1 MNPLNV
7 FVSNLP
13 SPDPLPMAAPPA
25 LFHGLL
31 LLTSVLHL
39 LSMNL
44 LVGGALV
51 ALVARVRARRG
62 NESQAELARAIEKVL
77 PTLVAA
83 TVSLGVAPLLF
94 VQVLYGRIFFV
105 SSILIGWWWLAV
117 IALVIVAY
125 STAYMLAMR
134 AHSSMVIAALVAI
147 PLLVAGAILV
157 TNMSLMLWPEQFLA
171 RYFADPAGTHLD
183 YGDWTFLPRWLH
195 FMTAA
200 IAVAS
205 MALVVWGWVRRGA
218 DTVFAA
224 VAIRTGTA
232 GFAFAT
238 GANILFGL
246 TWFGLLPRAV
256 VFRFLGDDGF
266 ATALFAIAVVLALA
280 TVAASMLLAWT
291 TRPSGGMLA
300 SAVATLLATVVCMSL
315 VRDQLRAATLDR
327 IGYTFPRAEPQ
338 WIVIVLFAVFLVL
351 ALGTIGWMVRAY
363 ASAEEAAA
371 ESRRAVAER
380 V

>member
-13 SPDPLPMAAPPA
+13 AADPLPMAAPPA

-39 LSMNL
+39 LAMNL
-44 LVGGALV
+44 LVGGAVLAV
-51 ALVARVRARRG
+51 VARVRGARG
-62 NESQAELARAIEKVL
+62 SAPHAELSRAIERVL
-77 PTLVAA
+77 PALVAA
-83 TVSLGVAPLLF
+83 AVSLGVAPLLF

-117 IALVIVAY
+117 IGLLLVAY
-125 STAYMLAMR
+125 SAAYMLAMR
-134 AHSSMVIAALVAI
+134 KQSSMLTAALVPILLLAI
-147 PLLVAGAILV
+147 GAILV

-171 RYFADPAGTHLD
+171 RYFADPAGLRPD
-183 YGDWTFLPRWLH
+183 YGDWTFVPRWLH

-205 MALVVWGWVRRGA
+205 MALLVWGWARRHA
-218 DTVFAA
+218 DSIFAA

-238 GANILFGL
+238 GANVLFGL
-246 TWFGLLPRAV
+246 AWFGLLPRAV
-256 VFRFLGDDGF
+256 VFRFLGDNGL
-266 ATALFAIAVVLALA
+266 ATALFAAAVVLALF
-280 TVAASMLLAWT
+280 TVAASMMLAWT
-291 TRPSGGMLA
+291 MRPSGGALA
-300 SAVATLLATVVCMSL
+300 AAVASLVATVVCMSL
-315 VRDQLRAATLDR
+315 VRDQLRAATLER
-327 IGYTFPRAEPQ
+327 IGYVYPHAEPQ
-338 WIVIVLFAVFLVL
+338 WFVIALFAVFLVL
-351 ALGTIGWMVRAY
+351 ALGTIGWMVRSY
-363 ASAEEAAA
+363 ASSAAA
-371 ESRRAVAER
+371 ETRRAAVEH

>member
-1 MNPLNV
+1 MNPLDV
-7 FVSNLP
+7 FVANLP
-13 SPDPLPMAAPPA
+13 GPDPLPMAAPPA

-44 LVGGALV
+44 LVGGAIL
-51 ALVARVRARRG
+51 ALIARVRGRRG
-62 NESQAELARAIEKVL
+62 NAAQAEVSRAIDKVL

-117 IALVIVAY
+117 IGLVIVAY
-125 STAYMLAMR
+125 SAAYTVAMR
-134 AHSSMVIAALVAI
+134 KRSSILTAALVPA
-147 PLLVAGAILV
+147 LLLAVAAILV

-171 RYFADPAGTHLD
+171 RYFADPAGIHLD
-183 YGDWTFLPRWLH
+183 YGDWTFVPRWLH

-200 IAVAS
+200 VAVAS
-205 MALVVWGWVRRGA
+205 MSLLAWGWARRRA
-218 DTVFAA
+218 DGTFATTA
-224 VAIRTGTA
+224 MRTGTA

-238 GANILFGL
+238 GANVLFGL

-256 VFRFLGDDGF
+256 VFRFLGDNGL
-266 ATALFAIAVVLALA
+266 ATVLFACAVVLAMA
-280 TVAASMLLAWT
+280 TVAAAMLLAWT
-291 TRPSGGMLA
+291 MQPSARMVAG
-300 SAVATLLATVVCMSL
+300 AVATLGATVVCMSL
-315 VRDQLRAATLDR
+315 VRDQLRAATLER
-327 IGYTFPRAEPQ
+327 IGYAYPRAEPQ
-338 WIVIVLFAVFLVL
+338 WPVIALFVVCLVL
-351 ALGTIGWMVRAY
+351 ALGLIGWMIQIY
-363 ASAEEAAA
+363 AAA
-371 ESRRAVAER
+371 ESRRNAVSR